1 MGAYDFAEICIAAL
15 NAYTAVLQGRMH
27 FAFCVL
33 HVNKRVTQVH
43 VYFDCVFTC
52 LQANAFRSLRFL
64 FSLERN
70 RRLFKMLFTP
80 QLFGQFIDVG
90 HYHTELKPYYALVD
104 MQHTDEKYMRPCKT
118 AVYAFRAAINISAKS
133 YAHIQYSDRAG
144 LPQLLTCKLRCSL
157 ASRVNCGNRNCATM

>member
-1 MGAYDFAEICIAAL
+1 MHCRLTRAH
-15 NAYTAVLQGRMH
+15 VLLI
-27 FAFCVL
+27 CVL
-33 HVNKRVTQVH
+33 HVSERVTQVN
-43 VYFDCVFTC
+43 VYFDCVFTY

-104 MQHTDEKYMRPCKT
+104 
-118 AVYAFRAAINISAKS
+118 AVNAFSVR
-133 YAHIQYSDRAG
+133 
-144 LPQLLTCKLRCSL
+144 LRCICFWGNT
-157 ASRVNCGNRNCATM
+157 RVERGRWWRESSVRIMALYNE